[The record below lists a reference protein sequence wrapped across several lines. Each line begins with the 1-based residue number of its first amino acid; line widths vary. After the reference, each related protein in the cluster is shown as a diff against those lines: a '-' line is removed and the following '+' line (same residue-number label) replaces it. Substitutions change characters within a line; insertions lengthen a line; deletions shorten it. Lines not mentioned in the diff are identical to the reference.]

1 MTLYELIKNH
11 QHRER
16 LKEILLVFS
25 EQGLG
30 FLISKIRLQHHLPF
44 TQRLQARIQREKAV
58 PVPVRLRL
66 AFERLGPTFIKF
78 GQLLSLRPDVLPAEY
93 ITEFE
98 KMQDQ
103 VPVFPLEE
111 AKQIVEQELG
121 KPVEKIFSSFSSLPL
136 ASASISQVYTA
147 KLKGKTVA
155 VKVQRPGI
163 KETLNTDIELMY
175 KLAQLLEQHIP
186 ELKQYHL
193 KGIIHEFEHWTVK
206 ELNFRIE
213 AHYAQ
218 QMAKNSRGLK
228 KVKIPE
234 IYPELSTERVLTM
247 EFIDGIPLHD
257 IEKLRKQKINLK
269 AVFRN
274 GYEVFIRHFF
284 IDGLFHADPHPGN
297 ILILKDGRIALID
310 FGIIGQF
317 DQRLKENTLEIFRS
331 IINNDYETAAEVLLS
346 MSLDPGLNREAFAAD
361 LKYAF
366 EQLQY
371 TSVQE
376 VQLSPFLHDLMDI
389 INKHHLQIP
398 VEFVLFEKTL
408 MTIEGIA
415 LKYQPEF
422 NLVKETKSSLQKLL
436 DHRYAAKHLLQKT
449 KRRVS
454 EYAELAE
461 KFPQTAL
468 EIMERAKRFKFNIEI
483 EDKELKDLTSEIE
496 RSSGNLALGVIVAG
510 LIVSSAL
517 MMQTTIPIYFYVAG
531 FIVAGLLTLWLVH
544 RTIFIEIFKEV

>member
-1 MTLYELIKNH
+1 
-11 QHRER
+11 
-16 LKEILLVFS
+16 
-25 EQGLG
+25 
-30 FLISKIRLQHHLPF
+30 
-44 TQRLQARIQREKAV
+44 
-58 PVPVRLRL
+58 
-66 AFERLGPTFIKF
+66 
-78 GQLLSLRPDVLPAEY
+78 
-93 ITEFE
+93 
-98 KMQDQ
+98 MQDK

-175 KLAQLLEQHIP
+175 KLVQLLEQHIP

-193 KGIIHEFEHWTVK
+193 KGIINEFEHWTVK

-517 MMQTTIPIYFYVAG
+517 MIQTSIPIYFYVAG

-544 RTIFIEIFKEV
+544 RTIFIEIF

>member
-66 AFERLGPTFIKF
+66 AFEQLGPTFIKF

-103 VPVFPLEE
+103 VPVFPVEE
-111 AKQIVEQELG
+111 AKRIMELELG
-121 KPVEKIFSSFSSLPL
+121 KPVEKIFTSFSSLPL
-136 ASASISQVYTA
+136 ASASISQVYKA
-147 KLKGKTVA
+147 KFKGKTVA
-155 VKVQRPGI
+155 IKVQRPGI

-175 KLAQLLEQHIP
+175 KLAHLLEQHIP

-193 KGIIHEFEHWTVK
+193 QGIIHEFEHWTVK

-218 QMAKNSRGLK
+218 QMANNSRSLK

-234 IYPELSTERVLTM
+234 IYPELSTEKVLTM

-257 IEKLRKQKINLK
+257 IEKLRKQKISLK
-269 AVFRN
+269 TVFHN
-274 GYEVFIRHFF
+274 GYEVFMRHFF

-317 DQRLKENTLEIFRS
+317 DQRLKESTLEIFRS
-331 IINNDYETAAEVLLS
+331 IISNDYETAAEVLLS
-346 MSLDPGLNREAFAAD
+346 MSQDPGLNREAFEAD
-361 LKYAF
+361 LKHAF
-366 EQLQY
+366 EQMQY
-371 TSVQE
+371 TSVQDI
-376 VQLSPFLHDLMDI
+376 QLSPFLQDLMGI

-449 KRRVS
+449 KRQVS

-483 EDKELKDLTSEIE
+483 EDQELKDLTAEIE
-496 RSSGNLALGVIVAG
+496 RSSGNLALGMIVAG

-517 MMQTTIPIYFYVAG
+517 MMQTSIPTYFYVAG
-531 FIVAGLLTLWLVH
+531 FIVAGTLALWLVH